1 MMEYRS
7 LDPFDGFDAAPLG
20 HFKELVVPVCQIND
34 VPPLL
39 L

>member
-1 MMEYRS
+1 MEYRS
-7 LDPFDGFDAAPLG
+7 LDPFDGLDAAPLG
-20 HFKELVVPVCQIND
+20 HFNELDVPVPQVND